1 MSATGAGGFEV
12 LRNSKLQMT
21 PSKFQFKTTKDPTCI
36 LPIPEVGGGFW
47 IYCSK
52 FSRNSYINLCNTCEK
67 VRLEDVDL
75 GTRASTHQLLR
86 TGFGSIFLHLS
97 SPAISVTDQ
106 QSTARELAIHCQ
118 QSHHGGCCLRRC
130 YLPQGVWQEVISWHG
145 HRDFGGRQRWRRRF
159 VPDQV

>member
-1 MSATGAGGFEV
+1 
-12 LRNSKLQMT
+12 MT

-75 GTRASTHQLLR
+75 GTQPQLINY
-86 TGFGSIFLHLS
+86 F
-97 SPAISVTDQ
+97 
-106 QSTARELAIHCQ
+106 ELDLEVSFFI
-118 QSHHGGCCLRRC
+118 
-130 YLPQGVWQEVISWHG
+130 YLLP
-145 HRDFGGRQRWRRRF
+145 
-159 VPDQV
+159 PYL